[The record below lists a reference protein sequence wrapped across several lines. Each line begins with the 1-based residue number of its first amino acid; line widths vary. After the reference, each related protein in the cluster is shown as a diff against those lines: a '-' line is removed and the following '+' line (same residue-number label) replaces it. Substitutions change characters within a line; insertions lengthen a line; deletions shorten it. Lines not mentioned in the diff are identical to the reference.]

1 MVTDKPAYDQLI
13 DYLTTS
19 KSLFLNTTPPPEGMP
34 TIETLIE
41 EEVSEQIIALCTQ
54 HQELETNHRAII
66 IREVDGIVY
75 DIEQVLA
82 ECWHRPATEEQAKF
96 IHEFAGLIKNI
107 FDSAIAELLD

>member
-13 DYLTTS
+13 DYLTS
-19 KSLFLNTTPPPEGMP
+19 SRSIFCNDSAPPEGMP

-41 EEVSEQIIALCTQ
+41 EEVSEQVIHLCTQ
-54 HQELETNHRAII
+54 HQSLEENHRAII

-75 DIEQVLA
+75 DIQQILQEFWQQN
-82 ECWHRPATEEQAKF
+82 ATEAQAEF

-107 FDSAIAELLD
+107 FDSEISELLD

>member
-19 KSLFLNTTPPPEGMP
+19 KSIFHNTTTPVADMP

-41 EEVSEQIIALCTQ
+41 EELSEQIINLCTQ
-54 HQELETNHRAII
+54 QEALEINHRAII
-66 IREVDGIVY
+66 VREVDGIVY
-75 DIEQVLA
+75 DIQQVL
-82 ECWHRPATEEQAKF
+82 EGYWTNHATEEQAEF
-96 IHEFAGLIKNI
+96 IHEFAGLIKNV

>member
-19 KSLFLNTTPPPEGMP
+19 KSIFHNTTTPVADMP

-41 EEVSEQIIALCTQ
+41 EELSEQIINLCTQ
-54 HQELETNHRAII
+54 QEALETNHRAII
-66 IREVDGIVY
+66 VREVDGIVY
-75 DIEQVLA
+75 DIQQVLDVY
-82 ECWHRPATEEQAKF
+82 WTNHATEEQAEF
-96 IHEFAGLIKNI
+96 IHEFAGLIKNV